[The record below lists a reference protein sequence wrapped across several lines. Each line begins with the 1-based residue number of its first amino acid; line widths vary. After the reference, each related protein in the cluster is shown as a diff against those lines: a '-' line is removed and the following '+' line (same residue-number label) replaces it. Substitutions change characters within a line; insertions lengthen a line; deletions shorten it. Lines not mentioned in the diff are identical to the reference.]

1 MNRAELR
8 GPEPKPGLH
17 PRNVHRHGY
26 DFPALTAAVPDLARH
41 LRRSPA
47 GEATID
53 FADSTAVLAL
63 NRALLALHYGIATW
77 SIPDGYLCPPVP
89 GRADYIHALAD
100 LLAADHGGVVPRGP
114 GVRGLD
120 IGVGANAIYPII
132 GRAEYGWSFA
142 GTEVDGA
149 ALASA
154 WRIVAAHP
162 VLQDAVELRR
172 QLHPGSI
179 FQGVTSPGERFA
191 FCLCNPPFHRSAA
204 EALAA
209 TRRKNRNLHGR
220 ASDGR
225 NFGGGAAELWCDGG
239 EAAFIGRM
247 IRESANQPS
256 LCGWFTTLVSQRDSL
271 PRLQQLLRRHAAR
284 ETRLL
289 DLAQGQKK
297 SRILAWR
304 F

>member
-1 MNRAELR
+1 MNRAEPR
-8 GPEPKPGLH
+8 GPDPKPGLH

-26 DFPALTAAVPDLARH
+26 DFPALSAAVPDLAKHIRS
-41 LRRSPA
+41 SPA
-47 GEATID
+47 GETTID
-53 FADSTAVLAL
+53 FADPAAVLAL

-100 LLAADHGGVVPRGP
+100 LLAADHEGVVPRGP

-154 WRIVAAHP
+154 RRIVAAHP

-172 QLHPGSI
+172 QLQPGSI

-220 ASDGR
+220 ASAGR

-239 EAAFIGRM
+239 EAGFIGRM
-247 IRESANQPS
+247 IRESADQPS

>member
-1 MNRAELR
+1 MNRAEPR
-8 GPEPKPGLH
+8 GPDPKPGLH

-26 DFPALTAAVPDLARH
+26 DFPALSAAVPDLAKH
-41 LRRSPA
+41 LRSSPA
-47 GEATID
+47 GETTID
-53 FADSTAVLAL
+53 FADPAAVLAL

-100 LLAADHGGVVPRGP
+100 LLAADHEGVVPRGP

-154 WRIVAAHP
+154 RRIVAAHP

-172 QLHPGSI
+172 QLQPGSI

-220 ASDGR
+220 ASAGR

-239 EAAFIGRM
+239 EAGFIGRM
-247 IRESANQPS
+247 IRESADQPS

>member
-1 MNRAELR
+1 MNRAEPR
-8 GPEPKPGLH
+8 GPDPKPGLH

-26 DFPALTAAVPDLARH
+26 DFPALAAAVPDLAKH
-41 LRRSPA
+41 LRSSPA
-47 GEATID
+47 GETTID
-53 FADSTAVLAL
+53 FADPAAVLAL

-100 LLAADHGGVVPRGP
+100 LLAADHEGVVPRGP

-154 WRIVAAHP
+154 RRIVAAHP

-172 QLHPGSI
+172 QLQPGSI
-179 FQGVTSPGERFA
+179 FQGVTSPEERFA

-220 ASDGR
+220 ASAGR

-239 EAAFIGRM
+239 EAGFIGRM
-247 IRESANQPS
+247 IRESADQPS

>member
-1 MNRAELR
+1 MSQA
-8 GPEPKPGLH
+8 GPSQPEAKPGLH
-17 PRNVHRHGY
+17 PRNAHRHGY
-26 DFPALTAAVPDLARH
+26 DFAALTAAVPDLTAQVRP
-41 LRRSPA
+41 SP
-47 GEATID
+47 GGQPTVD
-53 FADSTAVLAL
+53 FSDPAAVLAL
-63 NRALLALHYGIATW
+63 NRALLAVHYGVKEW

-89 GRADYIHALAD
+89 GRADYVHTVAD
-100 LLAADHGGVVPRGP
+100 LLAADHDGIPRGP
-114 GVRGLD
+114 AIRGLD

-132 GRAEYGWSFA
+132 GRATYGWSFV
-142 GTEVDGA
+142 GTETDGP

-154 WRIVAAHP
+154 RRIVAANP
-162 VLQDAVELRR
+162 VLQGGVELREQR
-172 QLHPGSI
+172 RPSAL
-179 FQGVTSPGERFA
+179 FRGVTTPGERFA

-225 NFGGGAAELWCDGG
+225 NFGGGATELWCAGG
-239 EAAFIGRM
+239 EAGFVGRM
-247 IRESANQPS
+247 IRESADHPS
-256 LCGWFTTLVSQRDSL
+256 LCGWFTALISHRDSL
-271 PRLQQLLRRHAAR
+271 PRLQHLLRCHAAR
-284 ETRLL
+284 DVRLL